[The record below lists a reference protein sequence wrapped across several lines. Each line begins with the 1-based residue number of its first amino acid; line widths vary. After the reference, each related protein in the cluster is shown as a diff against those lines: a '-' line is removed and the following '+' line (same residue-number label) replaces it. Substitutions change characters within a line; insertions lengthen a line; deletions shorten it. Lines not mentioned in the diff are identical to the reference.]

1 MSQTQVQTTP
11 PASSIEL
18 LSVPKSSKLSAPSP
32 ALLKQ
37 PVVPDQPPLPIP
49 HGDDHASFTPQPL
62 KRGASGA
69 IFFSIIGVTAISSM
83 LAGLVTIA
91 LPHMVTTLSIPP
103 SLLLWPASINALT
116 CGCSLIL
123 SGAIADVVGPRFM
136 YILGTALQSVFT
148 LACGLAKTSAQIIVF
163 RGLAGVAIAFCLP
176 SAVSLISGYFPQGRR
191 RNMAFAAMGGGQPV
205 GFAIGLVVGGVLA
218 DSKVTWRG
226 GFYVAAGINTVVLA
240 VTFWGLPK
248 LDEGRADHETMWK
261 RLRSEIDWT
270 GALLLSSGLAML
282 SYVFAALTGSVRTIN
297 QPATIALL
305 VLAVVLIV
313 GFVGW
318 VQRQEKLGQPAII
331 PNSIWRNRIFTSV
344 CVDVFL
350 LWGAFN
356 AMEALLTF
364 FFQDVQLLSAT
375 ATSLRFLPV
384 AVMGILLNLV
394 VGSLI
399 HRVRADWA
407 ISLSCLISCISPILT
422 ATMKPTSPYWEFV
435 FPAITLS
442 AIGVDVLFT
451 ASQLVITSAFPDRT
465 QALAGGVFNTVAQVG
480 KSVGLA
486 ISAVIANSISESVEH
501 SGKPHTLVLL
511 DGYRGAWW
519 FCLGSCASVVVVS
532 IFGLRNIGKLG
543 VKRD

>member
-1 MSQTQVQTTP
+1 MSRTQIQTTP

-18 LSVPKSSKLSAPSP
+18 LSIPTSSKPSVPSP

-49 HGDDHASFTPQPL
+49 HGDDHGSFTPQPL

-91 LPHMVTTLSIPP
+91 LPHMHQCPHVRLQPDP
-103 SLLLWPASINALT
+103 LW
-116 CGCSLIL
+116 GDR
-123 SGAIADVVGPRFM
+123 DVVGPRFM

-218 DSKVTWRG
+218 DSVVTWRG
-226 GFYVAAGINTVVLA
+226 GFYVAAGINTVVLV
-240 VTFWGLPK
+240 VTFWGLPR
-248 LDEGRADHETMWK
+248 LEEDGTDSHTIWK

-282 SYVFAALTGSVRTIN
+282 SYVFAALTGSVRTIE
-297 QPATIALL
+297 QPVTIALL
-305 VLAVVLIV
+305 LLAVVLIV

-318 VQRQEKLGQPAII
+318 VQRQEKLGRPAII

-407 ISLSCLISCISPILT
+407 ITFSCLISCISPILT
-422 ATMKPTSPYWEFV
+422 ATMKPTSSYWEFV

-519 FCLGSCASVVVVS
+519 FCLASCAAVVVVS